1 MILLMVLMQIFER
14 MHVVDHHRTK
24 NIKKFYCLSF
34 NITIAT
40 KSNIS
45 HAYYKYKNQ
54 TEVSLKKYWL
64 LIIAPSNLCGGNI
77 FSKVLYN

>member
-1 MILLMVLMQIFER
+1 MQIFER

-54 TEVSLKKYWL
+54 TEVSLK
-64 LIIAPSNLCGGNI
+64 NI
-77 FSKVLYN
+77 GF